1 MILKELPTEKA
12 LKVYWNVEKDD
23 LCFKVN
29 QKEKPR
35 NWRGMLSILSSF
47 YNPQGLASPFILK
60 KKLILQDLCQE
71 GLHWEKQ
78 VSEEYMKKW
87 EACKRELYDLVKI
100 SLGKCIEPS
109 NSWKIINISL
119 HKFSDASEIGYG
131 QCSYVKVVG
140 ENENIHCSLVMGKA
154 KVTPK
159 KFVSISKLEPC
170 CCGTINENI
179 KHDQERVSA
188 ARTSWIFLDRP
199 QDCVGLRC

>member
-1 MILKELPTEKA
+1 
-12 LKVYWNVEKDD
+12 
-23 LCFKVN
+23 
-29 QKEKPR
+29 
-35 NWRGMLSILSSF
+35 MLSILSSF

-60 KKLILQDLCQE
+60 GKVILQDLCQE

-78 VSEEYMKKW
+78 LSEEYMKKW

-100 SLGKCIEPS
+100 SLGRCIEPS

-159 KFVSISKLEPC
+159 KFVSISKLKPC

-179 KHDQERVSA
+179 QHDQERVSA
-188 ARTSWIFLDRP
+188 ARTS
-199 QDCVGLRC
+199 